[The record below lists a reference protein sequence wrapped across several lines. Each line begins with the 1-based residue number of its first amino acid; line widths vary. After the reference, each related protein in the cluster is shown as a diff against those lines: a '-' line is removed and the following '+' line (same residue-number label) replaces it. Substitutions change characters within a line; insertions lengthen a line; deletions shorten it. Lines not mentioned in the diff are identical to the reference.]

1 MMQTVTAGMSNSGAP
16 KPKPPSTAARSLVK
30 SCGPVAERIHITE
43 PCMNSWDLEGGNVKC
58 LHLTGLIYRTRAKN
72 PESVTPRM
80 QKDTKLE
87 TDSFLTFDTPKA
99 TCYDSSRKAG
109 IDHSVY
115 PSARITR
122 FGLHNAGDWSGP
134 WVDSPI
140 MLWTP
145 PGPSRASG
153 TWKSWTNHQVKGAHG
168 CCII

>member
-16 KPKPPSTAARSLVK
+16 KPKPPSTAARSLVQ
-30 SCGPVAERIHITE
+30 
-43 PCMNSWDLEGGNVKC
+43 SWRFLLREDSGTLRALRFGGNVKC
-58 LHLTGLIYRTRAKN
+58 LHLTGLSQKSRKCNTTDA
-72 PESVTPRM
+72 
-80 QKDTKLE
+80 KDTRLE
-87 TDSFLTFDTPKA
+87 TDRFLTSDTPKA

-109 IDHSVY
+109 IDQSVY
-115 PSARITR
+115 PSARIPR
-122 FGLHNAGDWSGP
+122 FGLQNAGDWSGP

-145 PGPSRASG
+145 PEPSNSSG